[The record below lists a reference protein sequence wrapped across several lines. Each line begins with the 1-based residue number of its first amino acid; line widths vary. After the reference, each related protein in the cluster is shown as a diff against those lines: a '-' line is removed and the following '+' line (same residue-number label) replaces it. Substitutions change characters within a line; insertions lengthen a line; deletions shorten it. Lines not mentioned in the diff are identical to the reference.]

1 MVYLFIARYVLSYIS
16 MFSFRMIGI
25 RMSAAIR
32 LAYLQALFSQSIAVL
47 DTLPPGQTASTI
59 TTTANTLQ
67 IGISEKLA
75 IFLQFTSL
83 MIGAVIIAFK
93 YSWSLTLVTSSVL
106 LFISLTYG
114 IIVPLLVK
122 MMKEVEHADGKAS
135 AIASETF
142 GSIRMVAACGA
153 EERMAKRYSRWTQE
167 SRRRGLKLS
176 PVIGVQ
182 FSPGESRR
190 SQ

>member
-16 MFSFRMIGI
+16 MFSFRMVGI

-59 TTTANTLQ
+59 TTTANILQ

-75 IFLQFTSL
+75 IFIQFTSL
-83 MIGAVIIAFK
+83 MITAIILAFRF
-93 YSWSLTLVTSSVL
+93 SWSLTLVTSSVL
-106 LFISLTYG
+106 LFIAATYG
-114 IIVPLLVK
+114 VIVPLLIK
-122 MMKEVEHADGKAS
+122 MNKEVEHADGKAS

-142 GSIRMVAACGA
+142 GSIRMIAACGA
-153 EERMAKRYSRWTQE
+153 EERMAKRYSKWIQE

-176 PVIGVQ
+176 PVVGVQ
-182 FSPGESRR
+182 FSPGGSRR

>member
-1 MVYLFIARYVLSYIS
+1 
-16 MFSFRMIGI
+16 MIGI
-25 RMSAAIR
+25 RMSGAIR
-32 LAYLQALFSQSIAVL
+32 LAYLKALFSQPIAVL
-47 DTLPPGQTASTI
+47 DTLPPGQTAATI

-83 MIGAVIIAFK
+83 IITAVIVAFK
-93 YSWSLTLVTSSVL
+93 HSWSLTLVTSSVL
-106 LFISLTYG
+106 LFIAVTYG
-114 IIVPLLVK
+114 IIVPIMVK

-135 AIASETF
+135 AIASEAF
-142 GSIRMVAACGA
+142 ASIRMIVACGA
-153 EERMAKRYSRWTQE
+153 EERMGKRYSTWIQE

-176 PVIGVQ
+176 PVVGIQ
-182 FSPGESRR
+182 FSPSESRR

>member
-1 MVYLFIARYVLSYIS
+1 MVYLFIARYFLSYIS
-16 MFSFRMIGI
+16 MISFRMVGI

-32 LAYLQALFSQSIAVL
+32 LAYLKALFSQPIAVL

-59 TTTANTLQ
+59 TTTSNTLQ

-75 IFLQFTSL
+75 TLLQFTSL
-83 MIGAVIIAFK
+83 MVTAVIIAFNS
-93 YSWSLTLVTSSVL
+93 SWSLTLVTSSVL

-114 IIVPLLVK
+114 VIVPLMVK
-122 MMKEVEHADGKAS
+122 MMKEVEHADEKAS

-142 GSIRMVAACGA
+142 ASIRMIAACGA
-153 EERMAKRYSRWTQE
+153 EERMGKKYARWIQE

-182 FSPGESRR
+182 FSPSGSWR
-190 SQ
+190 S